1 MAEVTAIQVKEL
13 REKTGAGMMD
23 CRKAL
28 VDANG
33 DMEKAIDVLR
43 KSGIAKAE
51 KKASRTVKEGLI
63 SSCISGNVGTLVEIL
78 CETDFVSKNE
88 KFRDFVK
95 VISANTVK
103 IAGEGD
109 VIAKVLEKEK
119 DALTQNIAVTG
130 ENMQIRRA
138 VRWESKGVCA
148 TYLHMGGKIGV
159 LIDVEGNVSNTAA
172 LNDICMHIAAFKPQY
187 LNPESI
193 PADVIAKEK
202 EIAAAQLG
210 DKPAA
215 MLEKILGGKISKW
228 YTEVCLTKQPWI
240 RDDKV
245 SVEKA
250 NPGVVIKRF
259 LRWEVGEE
267 I

>member
-1 MAEVTAIQVKEL
+1 MAEISALQVKEL

-28 VDANG
+28 VDSNG
-33 DMEKAIDVLR
+33 DMEKAVDILR
-43 KSGIAKAE
+43 KSGAAKAE
-51 KKASRTVKEGLI
+51 KRASKTVKEGLI
-63 SSCISGNVGTLVEIL
+63 ASCISGNKGTLVEIL
-78 CETDFVSKNE
+78 CETDFVAKND
-88 KFRDFVK
+88 KFREFVK
-95 VISANTVK
+95 GIAQNTLNVS
-103 IAGEGD
+103 GDGD
-109 VIAKVLEKEK
+109 VLAKVLEKEK

-138 VRWESKGVCA
+138 VKWESKGTCA
-148 TYLHMGGKIGV
+148 MYLHMGGRIGV
-159 LIDVEGNVSNTAA
+159 MIDVEGDTSNTAA

-187 LNPESI
+187 LNPDSI

-215 MLEKILGGKISKW
+215 MLEKILVGKISKW
-228 YTEVCLTKQPWI
+228 YTEVCLTKQPWL

-250 NPGVVIKRF
+250 NPGVAIKRI
-259 LRWEVGEE
+259 LRWEVGEA